1 VKEYSLLQK
10 AVLKFK
16 REGIP
21 GVLRAIIK
29 RIYPLLAGFRKR
41 TVDRKAFHIL
51 YVVGCN
57 EGESKRYRVYNL
69 MEALAPFNVSA
80 QAVSPEELLFH
91 RVKDFSLVVFFRC
104 EYNRLTAA
112 FLEKCKKAGLT
123 TVFDID
129 DLIFDE
135 SIVGEID
142 AFNQMDEDGQRL
154 YLLGVKRY
162 RAMLD
167 ACDYATA
174 STEYL
179 CRYIT
184 QRTGKQAYL
193 ITNGLNRTQIQIA
206 SSIRRHKPSG
216 RKIGYLSG
224 SNTHRKDFEQ
234 AAAALAQIL
243 QSYPDVILT
252 IVGFLDIPEC
262 LKHLSDRIQV
272 IPFSDYKELLNICA
286 DFYTVIIPLEY
297 KTVFCQSKSELKY
310 FEQALLGIP
319 VVASPTVPYA
329 ACIMDGKNGFLA
341 ANQAEWEEKL
351 TRLLESPDLRN
362 AMGENAAAQIRTQF
376 YPDVIGCQVKQV
388 YDQILLQST
397 YRRIDKKC
405 LKVSFVIP
413 EPVKGAGGHR
423 NLFRAARAFSQS
435 GHRVTIYT
443 DGFTGRF
450 LSAAALEKFVTE
462 NFFETG
468 ADFVLGCKNI
478 EPCDL
483 LIATQWKTAY
493 TVKEFRHRCV
503 LPCYFIQDFEPYFYP
518 MGEEYIQAYATYSF
532 DFAQLASGRW
542 AAEMAEKVSG
552 RPCPYFQFP
561 IQREIY
567 KETSQIQREE
577 RTVVF
582 FARPCMPRR
591 CYMLGVEAMR
601 LLKERRPDVRIVF
614 FGEDA
619 RHYEDYGFFYEKA
632 GMLKGPQ
639 ELARLYCTATVGVCF
654 SLTNPSLVP
663 YEMMACGLPVVDLDF
678 NGSSVAYGGRDAV
691 FLAGS
696 SPEAICNGV
705 CILLDNPEERA
716 RRQQNGKKLTWL
728 MPDEA
733 QMEDFV
739 RNTLIERLF
748 AQIQD

>member
-1 VKEYSLLQK
+1 VKGYSLYQK
-10 AVLKFK
+10 ALLKFK

-29 RIYPLLAGFRKR
+29 RAYPLLAGFRRRK
-41 TVDRKAFHIL
+41 TARKAFHVL
-51 YVVGCN
+51 YVVGCS

-69 MEALAPFNVSA
+69 MEALAPFHISA
-80 QAVSPEELLFH
+80 QAVSPEELLFQH
-91 RVKDFSLVVFFRC
+91 VNDFSLVVFFRC

-112 FLEKCKKAGLT
+112 FLEKCKKAGVT

-135 SIVGEID
+135 SIIGEID
-142 AFNQMDEDGQRL
+142 AVNQMDGDGQRL
-154 YLLGVKRY
+154 YLMGVQGY

-174 STEYL
+174 STDYL
-179 CRYIT
+179 CQYIKKK
-184 QRTGKQAYL
+184 TGKQAFL
-193 ITNGLNRTQIQIA
+193 IANGLNRTQIQIA
-206 SSIRRHKPSG
+206 SPVRQYKPSG

-224 SNTHRKDFEQ
+224 SKTHQKDFGQ
-234 AAAALAQIL
+234 AATALVRIF

-252 IVGFLDIPEC
+252 VVGFLDIPEC
-262 LKHLSDRIQV
+262 LTHLSDRIQI
-272 IPFSDYKELLNICA
+272 IPFVDYKELLNICA
-286 DFYTVIIPLEY
+286 DFYAVIVPLEY
-297 KTVFCQSKSELKY
+297 KTAFCQSKSELKY

-329 ACIMDGKNGFLA
+329 ACILDGENGFLA

-351 TRLLESPDLRN
+351 TCLLESPDLRN
-362 AMGENAAAQIRTQF
+362 AMGANAAAQIRKQF
-376 YPDVIGCQVKQV
+376 YPDVIGGQAKQV
-388 YDQILLQST
+388 YDRVLLQHACQ
-397 YRRIDKKC
+397 RINKKC
-405 LKVSFVIP
+405 LDVSFVIP

-423 NLFRAARAFSQS
+423 NLFRAARAFSKN

-450 LSAAALEKFVTE
+450 LSAAALKEFVSE
-462 NFFETG
+462 NFFDTG
-468 ADFVLGCKNI
+468 ASFVLGSQDI
-478 EPCDL
+478 APCDV

-493 TVKEFRHRCV
+493 VVKKFRHRCV

-532 DFAQLASGRW
+532 GFAQLASGRW
-542 AAEMAEKVSG
+542 AAEMAEKISG

-561 IQREIY
+561 LQREIY
-567 KETSQIQREE
+567 KEDLQIRREE
-577 RTVVF
+577 KTVVF
-582 FARPCMPRR
+582 FARPSMPRR

-601 LLKERRPDVRIVF
+601 LLKEKRPDVRIAF

-619 RHYEDYGFFYEKA
+619 RYYEDYGFSYEKM
-632 GMLKGPQ
+632 GLLKGPR
-639 ELARLYCTATVGVCF
+639 ELAQLYCTATVGVCF

-678 NGSSVAYGGRDAV
+678 NGSSTAYGGKDTV
-691 FLAGS
+691 FLANS
-696 SPEAICNGV
+696 SPEAICKGL
-705 CILLDNPEERA
+705 CTLLDDPEERKC
-716 RRQQNGKKLTWL
+716 RQQNGRKLTEL

-733 QMEDFV
+733 QIEAFV
-739 RNTLIERLF
+739 RDTVIEMLF